1 MAVSDPIA
9 DMLIRIKNA
18 LRVRK
23 AIVALPSSKMKM
35 EVLSILT
42 KRGFI
47 AGFKEISKDGFKE
60 IEIELRY
67 ESDGRTPVI
76 TEVSR
81 ISKPGRRVYSKK
93 DDIPRVMQGRG
104 VIVMSTSKGIMSGD
118 DARKKGLGGEV
129 LLKTW

>member
-1 MAVSDPIA
+1 VG
-9 DMLIRIKNA
+9 IRLTVYNNIGISESEK
-18 LRVRK
+18 
-23 AIVALPSSKMKM
+23 
-35 EVLSILT
+35 LSINQESVY
-42 KRGFI
+42 R
-47 AGFKEISKDGFKE
+47 KE

>member
-35 EVLSILT
+35 EVLSILK

-76 TEVSR
+76 TEISR

>member
-1 MAVSDPIA
+1 MAGSDPIA
-9 DMLIRIKNA
+9 DMLIRRKNA

-35 EVLSILT
+35 EVLSILK